1 MVNLCN
7 LNKIVV
13 FSIKQGGGGPN
24 ELFGPSYGEYLEA
37 IIYIYEDYIDYTK
50 GPVNIKLG

>member
-1 MVNLCN
+1 MNFNLFNAFVN
-7 LNKIVV
+7 V
-13 FSIKQGGGGPN
+13 IKQGGGGPN

-37 IIYIYEDYIDYTK
+37 IRYIYEDYIDYTK